1 MFSKYRID
9 FVLLFSVLFA
19 VGAGIFVLYTQET
32 NAETSFPSWMKQSI
46 FFGLG
51 LILMFA
57 LRKVNYQVIG
67 GIALPLYGVAIF
79 LLLITLIPFIGSEHK
94 GARSWIRFGA
104 VGFQTSE
111 IAKLATIILLAK
123 YLELKERELEHIYS
137 LLIPFGIAVLPMLLI
152 VVQPDFGGA
161 FVIAPILLSM
171 LYMAGADI
179 YHIGSIVIFF
189 AVSIFVPLYIEYHNI
204 MLVDSVLTRIG
215 ELGKDSLMPAVRIL
229 KSDIWAFLEKA
240 KIPEGVTGSDREYL
254 GNILTNQS
262 LFIDLQDA
270 AESIRIEEGGML
282 LRILDN
288 DILLLVVALLCTF
301 TALGLF
307 IWRLTQGVSFKSL
320 RKYYIPL
327 GVIGISILSALSIHW
342 TFSFKYHQVVRVTAF
357 INPDRFPRGH
367 AYQIR
372 ASKAA
377 IGSGQWVGQGMFDGE
392 MTIGDTPVVPEAHTD
407 FIYTA
412 WAERTGF
419 LGSVFLLLILAAIP
433 LRALQMSYEAR
444 DRFGSLLAAGLGF
457 MFFYHIFFNVG
468 IALGLLPVT
477 GLPLSF
483 VSYGGSHL
491 ITSLMATGILLSIFR
506 RKYVN

>member
-9 FVLLFSVLFA
+9 FVLLFCVLFST
-19 VGAGIFVLYTQET
+19 GAGIFVLYTQQTEAST
-32 NAETSFPSWMKQSI
+32 GMAAWVKQSV
-46 FFGLG
+46 FLAVG

-57 LRKVNYQVIG
+57 LRRVNYQMLG
-67 GIALPLYGVAIF
+67 NLALPMYAIAIF
-79 LLLITLIPFIGSEHK
+79 LLLITLVPFIGSEHK
-94 GARSWIRFGA
+94 GARSWIRFGS

-111 IAKLATIILLAK
+111 LAKLATIILLAK

-171 LYMAGADI
+171 LYMAGADM
-179 YHIGSIVIFF
+179 YHIGSIVFFF
-189 AVSIFVPLYIEYHNI
+189 AISIFVPLYIEYHNI
-204 MLVDSVLTRIG
+204 MLVDSVITRIT
-215 ELGKDSLMPAVRIL
+215 ELGKDSLLPAVRIL
-229 KSDIWAFLEKA
+229 KSDIWSFLEKSQ
-240 KIPEGVTGSDREYL
+240 IPQSVTGADREYL

-262 LFIDLQDA
+262 LFIDLRDA
-270 AESIRIEEGGML
+270 AQSIRIEEGGIL

-288 DILLLVVALLCTF
+288 DTLLLVVALLCSL

-307 IWRLTQGVSFKSL
+307 IWRMTQGVSFKHL

-377 IGSGQWVGQGMFDGE
+377 IGSGQWLGQGMFDSE

-407 FIYTA
+407 FIFTS

-419 LGSVFLLLILAAIP
+419 LGSVFLLLVLAAIP
-433 LRALQMSYEAR
+433 LRAMQMSYEAR
-444 DRFGSLLAAGLGF
+444 DRFGSLLAAGIGF

-491 ITSLMATGILLSIFR
+491 ITCLMAAGILFSIFR